1 MLATRRCTE
10 TSHLKLSFA
19 FSPCVTLVSALYL
32 GANLIAG
39 TIPEAIGALTRL
51 TYVPGRDRDRG
62 FTLACAS
69 LRHRCQTR
77 SPVCCVAPPSSAPL
91 CSALDLQENEMI
103 VGTIPGS
110 FSGLTNLQYVA
121 FASGACACGPTCG
134 LGHGELVVC
143 LGIVCFLQSSAVIL
157 QLLEWHDSWRDP
169 VGDDESNVG
178 VVCTW

>member
-91 CSALDLQENEMI
+91 CSALGLFVSCRALQLFYNYLN
-103 VGTIPGS
+103 GTIPGETLS
-110 FSGLTNLQYVA
+110 AMTSLT
-121 FASGACACGPTCG
+121 
-134 LGHGELVVC
+134 
-143 LGIVCFLQSSAVIL
+143 
-157 QLLEWHDSWRDP
+157 
-169 VGDDESNVG
+169 
-178 VVCTW
+178 